1 MKEIRFKGKDINT
14 SEWMYGNL
22 IWNNGSPYIVGDFVE
37 VDKEHCT
44 LEFWHPVDAHTVR
57 EYTKNKEKKDKTDE
71 MYDLYKIPDDVLIK
85 NLRCEMGKMESYISE
100 LEYNIKEK
108 DRLIDI
114 LKNGDKTEIRKIRQ
128 DEVFQEY
135 KDKIKLLEKKI
146 SQLRKDNMELIIKL
160 HKKNIAKYSIG

>member
-1 MKEIRFKGKDINT
+1 MENIQK
-14 SEWMYGNL
+14 
-22 IWNNGSPYIVGDFVE
+22 
-37 VDKEHCT
+37 
-44 LEFWHPVDAHTVR
+44 
-57 EYTKNKEKKDKTDE
+57 TKKKKDKTDE
-71 MYDLYKIPDDVLIK
+71 RYGIYKIPDDVLIK
-85 NLRCEMGKMESYISE
+85 NIRREIGEKDSYISE

-108 DRLIDI
+108 ERIIDI

-160 HKKNIAKYSIG
+160 HKKNITKYSIG

>member
-1 MKEIRFKGKDINT
+1 MGVWQFDMEQRQPVYCG
-14 SEWMYGNL
+14 G
-22 IWNNGSPYIVGDFVE
+22 GDLVE
-37 VDKEHCT
+37 VDEQHCT

>member
-1 MKEIRFKGKDINT
+1 
-14 SEWMYGNL
+14 
-22 IWNNGSPYIVGDFVE
+22 
-37 VDKEHCT
+37 
-44 LEFWHPVDAHTVR
+44 
-57 EYTKNKEKKDKTDE
+57 

-85 NLRCEMGKMESYISE
+85 NLRCEMGKIESYISE

-146 SQLRKDNMELIIKL
+146 SQLCKDNMELIIKL